1 VKDGV
6 GGRNQVVDS
15 LFEELGF
22 WVEVVGWLGIDSLDR
37 WEWTSLALERGK
49 GVAWCEEGRGRM
61 GPSCREERANDA
73 RPAAEE

>member
-1 VKDGV
+1 MRDGV
-6 GGRNQVVDS
+6 GELNQVVGS
-15 LFEELGF
+15 LFGELGF

-61 GPSCREERANDA
+61 GPSCREVRANDA